1 MKLKKM
7 WPIIILAVVI
17 ITITLIV
24 PDKTE
29 SEGHITAGV
38 IADIEKTNHVPQIRA
53 DKQYKLS
60 AGASKEITP
69 EIAPVQLEEVNEN
82 DENRQNTE
90 EERTEAHENARN
102 VEESVNV
109 EEATGGQQDEA
120 IEEPQE
126 EPTKE
131 TSQGSS
137 AGHLTKRGGVFYG
150 PSGKETYYNLPM
162 KTVCKY
168 MRELG
173 YDYEYSVRED
183 GVKLY
188 GGYVMVA
195 ADLSIRPKGTII
207 ETSLGTGIV
216 CDTGDFVNSGNP
228 NWIDIAV
235 NW

>member
-38 IADIEKTNHVPQIRA
+38 IADIEKVNHVPQIRA

-69 EIAPVQLEEVNEN
+69 EIAPVQLEEINEN

-90 EERTEAHENARN
+90 EEAHENARN

-109 EEATGGQQDEA
+109 EEVTGGQQDEA
-120 IEEPQE
+120 IEESQE

-131 TSQGSS
+131 ASQGSS

-162 KTVCKY
+162 GGCIRLMDEAGIEHGEYWVRPDGCK
-168 MRELG
+168 MLG
-173 YDYEYSVRED
+173 DYI
-183 GVKLY
+183 
-188 GGYVMVA
+188 MVA
-195 ADLSIRPKGTII
+195 ADLSVHPKGTLV

-216 CDTGDFVNSGNP
+216 CDTGTFIYMSDGS